1 VIYLAS
7 KVEQA
12 KTYLDELRKKIVDS
26 HIEITEWKIGGGGTD
41 VGTTIELSIKL
52 LVPKQ
57 KK

>member
-1 VIYLAS
+1 MAS

-12 KTYLDELRKKIVDS
+12 KAYLEELRKKIVDLNV
-26 HIEITEWKIGGGGTD
+26 EVTEWKVGGGGTEA
-41 VGTTIELSIKL
+41 GTTIDLSIKL

>member
-1 VIYLAS
+1 MVS

-12 KTYLDELRKKIVDS
+12 KAYLEELRKKIVDLN
-26 HIEITEWKIGGGGTD
+26 IEVTEWKVGGGGTPA
-41 VGTTIELSIKL
+41 GTTVEISVKL